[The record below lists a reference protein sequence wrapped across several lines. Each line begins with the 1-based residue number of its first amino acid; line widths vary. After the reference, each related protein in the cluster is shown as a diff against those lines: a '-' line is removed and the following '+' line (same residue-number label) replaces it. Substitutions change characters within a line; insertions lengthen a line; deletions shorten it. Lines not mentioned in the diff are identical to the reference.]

1 VFPAAD
7 ERGDSEILPFMKNQK
22 LEGRGAVP
30 DVNVLFYLPFKA
42 GTDPILDE
50 AIQVL
55 TRQLSGSLLRI

>member
-1 VFPAAD
+1 MTLKFCA
-7 ERGDSEILPFMKNQK
+7 GI
-22 LEGRGAVP
+22 GAVP